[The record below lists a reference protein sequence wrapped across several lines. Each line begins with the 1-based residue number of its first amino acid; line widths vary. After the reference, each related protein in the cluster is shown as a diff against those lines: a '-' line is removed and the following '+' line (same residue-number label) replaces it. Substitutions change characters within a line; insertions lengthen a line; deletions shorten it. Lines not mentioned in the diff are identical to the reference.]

1 MFNLVDLSNKQIIVT
16 GASSGIG
23 KETAILLSKLGAK
36 LILVARRE
44 SLLSETIAQLHGDGH
59 SFYVFDLNLTN
70 DIEAL
75 VKRIVAEHGPVDG
88 LAYVAGTG
96 KSVPLTQF
104 SPEKIEAVFRINY
117 FGFVEFVRQVSKK
130 GRFNTGMRIVGVSSI
145 ASVCGDPAHTAY
157 SGSKAALDG
166 SIRCIAK
173 ELAPKG
179 IAINSVAPAMT
190 KTAMF
195 EGFNK
200 NYGEN
205 SNSGSYLLQRQYL
218 GIGEPIDIANSIA
231 FLISGAARFITGTC
245 LFVDGGYTSC

>member
-1 MFNLVDLSNKQIIVT
+1 MYNLVNLTEKKIILT

-23 KETAILLSKLGAK
+23 QQTAILLSHLGAK

-44 SLLSETIAQLHGDGH
+44 NLLVETMKQLHGEGH
-59 SFYVFDLNLTN
+59 SFYVVDLNLTS

-75 VKRIVAEHGPVDG
+75 VKKIVSEQGPLDG
-88 LAYVAGTG
+88 LAYIAGTG

-104 SPEKIEAVFRINY
+104 SPEKIEAVFKTNY
-117 FGFVEFVRQVSKK
+117 FGFVEFVRQLSKK
-130 GRFNTGMRIVGVSSI
+130 GRFNVGMRIVGVSSI

-200 NYGEN
+200 NYGN
-205 SNSGSYLLQRQYL
+205 NSGSVSYLLQRQYL
-218 GIGEPIDIANSIA
+218 GIAEPIDIANSIA
-231 FLISGAARFITGTC
+231 FLISDAARFITGTC